1 MLLAVL
7 PTSTIS
13 VLESALKKLRL
24 ASALPGACALSFA
37 LASIFAPVESL
48 AQEFPKGQTITI
60 VVGFVPGGGT
70 DTATRIVAKSL
81 SANLGQPVVVE
92 NRPGA
97 GGVIATQAVVNA
109 KPDGTTLLL
118 GTIGPMAVSPHLMK
132 LNFDP
137 LKDLAPIT
145 MGVNFPNVLVVP
157 PELKVNTLAE
167 LVTVAKKEPGKLTYA
182 STGVGSAAHLAGEL
196 FAQRA
201 GVELIHVP
209 YKGGSAAMIDLLS
222 SRIDAYYATP
232 TTSVQHVQTKK
243 LKALATTGLKRT
255 DLMPD
260 VPTMAESGYPGFN
273 ATNWYAFVAP
283 AKTPAPILD
292 RWNTEIVKVLND
304 PEVRAQLNK
313 HGLTP
318 DPTTRQELADF
329 MAKESATWKQV
340 VKERNIKLE

>member
-1 MLLAVL
+1 M
-7 PTSTIS
+7 
-13 VLESALKKLRL
+13 
-24 ASALPGACALSFA
+24 GAAA
-37 LASIFAPVESL
+37 LAPFAVQAQSDWPNRPVR
-48 AQEFPKGQTITI
+48 I
-60 VVGFVPGGGT
+60 VVPFPPGQAA
-70 DTATRIVAKSL
+70 DLFTRLIADEL
-81 SANLGQPVVVE
+81 SKRWPQRVVVE
-92 NRPGA
+92 NRAGA
-97 GGVIATQAVVNA
+97 GGVIATQAVANA

-118 GTIGPMAVSPHLMK
+118 GTIGPMTVSPHLMK
-132 LNFDP
+132 MTIDP

-167 LVTVAKKEPGKLTYA
+167 LVAAAKKSPGKLTYA

-201 GVELIHVP
+201 GVEMIHVP
-209 YKGGSAAMIDLLS
+209 YKGGSAAMLDLLS
-222 SRIDAYYATP
+222 GRIDAYYATP
-232 TTSVQHVQTKK
+232 TTSIQHVQANK

-255 DLMPD
+255 DSMPD

-283 AKTPAPILD
+283 GKTPAPILD

-329 MAKESATWKQV
+329 MAQESATWKKV
-340 VKERNIKLE
+340 VTERNIKLE

>member
-1 MLLAVL
+1 MRLMSGWSSFCAASLVL
-7 PTSTIS
+7 TG
-13 VLESALKKLRL
+13 L
-24 ASALPGACALSFA
+24 
-37 LASIFAPVESL
+37 FAPTIAKS
-48 AQEFPKGQTITI
+48 QDFPKGQTITI

-81 SANLGQPVVVE
+81 AANLGQPVVVE

-118 GTIGPMAVSPHLMK
+118 GTIGPMTVSPHLMK

-137 LKDLAPIT
+137 LKDLAPVT

-157 PELKVNTLAE
+157 PELKVNTLSE
-167 LVTVAKKEPGKLTYA
+167 LVDAAKKDPGKLTYA

-209 YKGGSAAMIDLLS
+209 YKGGSAAMLDLLS
-222 SRIDAYYATP
+222 NRINAYYATP
-232 TTSVQHVQTKK
+232 TTSVQHVQTNK

-292 RWNTEIVKVLND
+292 RWNAELVKVLND

>member
-1 MLLAVL
+1 MASLVF
-7 PTSTIS
+7 PS
-13 VLESALKKLRL
+13 V
-24 ASALPGACALSFA
+24 AS
-37 LASIFAPVESL
+37 

-81 SANLGQPVVVE
+81 AANLGQPVVVE

-118 GTIGPMAVSPHLMK
+118 GTIGPMTVSPHLMK
-132 LNFDP
+132 LSFDP

-145 MGVNFPNVLVVP
+145 MGVNFPNTLVVP
-157 PELKVNTLAE
+157 PGLNINSLAE
-167 LVTVAKKEPGKLTYA
+167 LVAAAKKDPGKLTYA

-209 YKGGSAAMIDLLS
+209 YKGGSAAMLDLLS
-222 SRIDAYYATP
+222 GRIDAYYATP
-232 TTSVQHVQTKK
+232 TTSLQHVQNKK
-243 LKALATTGLKRT
+243 LTALATTGLKRT
-255 DLMPD
+255 DAMPT
-260 VPTMAESGYPGFN
+260 VPTMDESGYPGFN

-292 RWNTEIVKVLND
+292 RWNAEIVKVLND

-329 MAKESATWKQV
+329 MAKESATWKKV
-340 VKERNIKLE
+340 VVERNIKLE